1 VIEEQDPGFAGGS
14 YAVVQKYLHDLDAW
28 DALPVAEQE
37 QAIGREKLNDIEIP
51 DEVKATNSHV
61 ALTTIED
68 DDGEERQI
76 VRLNMPFG
84 SISAGEFGTC
94 FIGYASDQ
102 R

>member
-1 VIEEQDPGFAGGS
+1 M
-14 YAVVQKYLHDLDAW
+14 
-28 DALPVAEQE
+28 
-37 QAIGREKLNDIEIP
+37 
-51 DEVKATNSHV
+51 
-61 ALTTIED
+61 TT
-68 DDGEERQI
+68 GEERQI